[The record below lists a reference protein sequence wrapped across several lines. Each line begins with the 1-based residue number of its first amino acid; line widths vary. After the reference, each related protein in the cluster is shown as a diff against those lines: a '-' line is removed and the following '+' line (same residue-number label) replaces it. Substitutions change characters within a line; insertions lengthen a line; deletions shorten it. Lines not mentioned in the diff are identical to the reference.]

1 MHSFV
6 CKELCWPDL
15 RQDCCKMLQH
25 VANEQRKKY
34 DFNFSIGNKKKT
46 RLSES
51 RDLFF
56 GKHFLG
62 CGVSF
67 VQKTYPKHFGMLS
80 ETCCSHSWEILSPN
94 PLPPHPLLPRADVE
108 QVAMIMSQSVCD
120 LGSAKY
126 LWIQHHCEP
135 VAHDSKTLL
144 QNMFQQEPTKSMQR
158 SCTIYNLWDAV
169 TIFILQHGLSP
180 LETHDTKYQYM
191 YTCIHVYMYTC
202 IHVYMYTC
210 MYVCMYVCMYLC
222 MYVCMY
228 VCINLM

>member
-1 MHSFV
+1 MISISRS
-6 CKELCWPDL
+6 E
-15 RQDCCKMLQH
+15 
-25 VANEQRKKY
+25 AKK
-34 DFNFSIGNKKKT
+34 NT

-56 GKHFLG
+56 GKHVLG

-67 VQKTYPKHFGMLS
+67 VQKTYPKHVGMLS

-126 LWIQHHCEP
+126 LWVQHHCEP

-144 QNMFQQEPTKSMQR
+144 QNIFQREPPNSMQR

-169 TIFILQHGLSP
+169 TILILQHGLSP

-202 IHVYMYTC
+202 
-210 MYVCMYVCMYLC
+210 MYVRT
-222 MYVCMY
+222 
-228 VCINLM
+228 

>member
-1 MHSFV
+1 MFRRSTVLSGAKREPRNSGSCRVIRPPWTRQRVVHNKGMKKNYRHCTTSACIVLFARS
-6 CKELCWPDL
+6 CADL
-15 RQDCCKMLQH
+15 VFGKTVAKCCNMLQKS
-25 VANEQRKKY
+25 NEKNMISISRSEAKK
-34 DFNFSIGNKKKT
+34 NT

-56 GKHFLG
+56 GKHVLG

-67 VQKTYPKHFGMLS
+67 VQKTYPKHVGMLS

-126 LWIQHHCEP
+126 LWVQHHCEP

-144 QNMFQQEPTKSMQR
+144 QNIFQREP
-158 SCTIYNLWDAV
+158 
-169 TIFILQHGLSP
+169 
-180 LETHDTKYQYM
+180 E
-191 YTCIHVYMYTC
+191 
-202 IHVYMYTC
+202 
-210 MYVCMYVCMYLC
+210 
-222 MYVCMY
+222 
-228 VCINLM
+228 